1 MDQDYIF
8 TIIGKL
14 YFDILN
20 SQRGI
25 EELQEKLKQKDK
37 IIQELESSKILGNNE
52 QSEPIS
58 SDLQNM

>member
-14 YFDILN
+14 YFDIIN
-20 SQRGI
+20 AQRGI
-25 EELQEKLKQKDK
+25 EDLQSKLKEKDR
-37 IIQELESSKILGNNE
+37 IIQELESSRILGNNE